1 MLIVLKEIFK
11 IKRELYLLKDYNIY
25 YSGGIIECIEHI
37 HSLNQ
42 NLIDELNKEYSRWN
56 EIFLDIKEYCL
67 KIWEK
72 DTIEKYLIQDEVH
85 LSLNSDI
92 FYRKGYIELHKKV
105 KTFLLDCKKRMN
117 YCLIIEALLREI
129 DKEYSN
135 LI

>member
-11 IKRELYLLKDYNIY
+11 IKRELSLLKDYNIY
-25 YSGGIIECIEHI
+25 YSGSIIECIEHI

-56 EIFLDIKEYCL
+56 GIFLDIKEYCL
-67 KIWEK
+67 KIWENE
-72 DTIEKYLIQDEVH
+72 TVENYLSRDEVH

-92 FYRKGYIELHKKV
+92 FYRKGYLELFKKV
-105 KTFLLDCKKRMN
+105 KTFLIDCKKRMN
-117 YCLIIEALLREI
+117 YCLIVNNLLNEIE
-129 DKEYSN
+129 KEYSR